1 MDYAKNNPDKADRSW
16 PVLLKS
22 NPFFLLVMAYIQGI
36 RSASGIPADGFIQGV
51 TAAVG

>member
-1 MDYAKNNPDKADRSW
+1 MDYAKNNPDKADKSW

-36 RSASGIPADGFIQGV
+36 RSATGAPANGS
-51 TAAVG
+51 AKAVPVAGK